1 MNKIIVQDMEYISGR
16 IGHAKLDGTRVLISG
31 ATGLIG
37 KYLVRFLA
45 QYCNCTVLAVVRD
58 LAKAH
63 TLWDDLGDKVLY
75 IHSDIVNL
83 EPAHMSVDYIIH
95 GASNT
100 SSKSFSAQPAEIIY
114 TAVEG
119 TRRMLEFARKNPVK
133 GFLFLSTMEVYGAPD
148 SDELIN
154 ELHGSNLNPMSARI
168 N

>member
-63 TLWDDLGDKVLY
+63 TLWGDLGDKVISSTERAIPPAKVFLPSRRKLF
-75 IHSDIVNL
+75 IPRWREPGGCWNL
-83 EPAHMSVDYIIH
+83 P
-95 GASNT
+95 G
-100 SSKSFSAQPAEIIY
+100 K
-114 TAVEG
+114 
-119 TRRMLEFARKNPVK
+119 TR
-133 GFLFLSTMEVYGAPD
+133 
-148 SDELIN
+148 
-154 ELHGSNLNPMSARI
+154 
-168 N
+168 